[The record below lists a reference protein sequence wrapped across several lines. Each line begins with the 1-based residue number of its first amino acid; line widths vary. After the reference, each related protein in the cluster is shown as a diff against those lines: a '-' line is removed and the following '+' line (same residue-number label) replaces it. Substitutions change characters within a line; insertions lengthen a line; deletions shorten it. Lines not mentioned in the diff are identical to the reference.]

1 MKVTVDS
8 FGALKVIDNETINS
22 FVDDP
27 NKVFERKYD
36 GTAGIINVDEN
47 ETKIYGRGKLKDG
60 SQQDYTA
67 TFPDLFESIEY
78 LQTELESFTL
88 LGEIV
93 VLNEEGNEYFKG
105 IESRCNR
112 KKDIEEYAEKF
123 PAQFM
128 IFDILSLE
136 GDDLCHLNFSQR
148 RNILEEY
155 QELIEETDRLLL
167 IEQFPYPIGKR
178 NLLNRVNSGK
188 YGMEGVVVKDLMAP
202 YPNNSMKYKYKE
214 TQDVFWEGEYEEGNG
229 KNAGKIG
236 SLICYQY
243 INGQKMQVAKVGGG
257 LTDALRAEL
266 TQAVQEGKVT
276 ENNPWVIE
284 VQTHEL
290 LASGKLRYPNWLRR
304 RYDKSS
310 EQCVRTLEIKETVK
324 AKSVKSV
331 KQKPE
336 VKNIEPHGIN
346 HNLSKFF

>member
-8 FGALKVIDNETINS
+8 FGELKVIDNETITN
-22 FVDDP
+22 FIEDP

-60 SQQDYTA
+60 SQQDYSA

-78 LQTELESFTL
+78 LQTGIKSFTL

-112 KKDIEEYAEKF
+112 KKDIEEYADKY

-128 IFDILSLE
+128 IFDILSVD
-136 GDDLCHLNFSQR
+136 GNDLCSLSFMQR
-148 RNILEEY
+148 RAILEEY
-155 QELIEETDRLLL
+155 RELIEETDRLIL
-167 IEQFPYPIGKR
+167 IEQFPYPIGKKD
-178 NLLNRVNSGK
+178 LLDKVNSGK
-188 YGMEGVVVKDLMAP
+188 YGMEGIVVKDLMAP
-202 YPNNSMKYKYKE
+202 YPNNAMKYKYKE

-257 LTDALRAEL
+257 LTDALRSEL
-266 TQAVQEGKVT
+266 TQAVQEGNVT

-310 EQCVRTLEIKETVK
+310 EQCVRALEIKEPVKSKSSK
-324 AKSVKSV
+324 AKRVKVEAVSV
-331 KQKPE
+331 
-336 VKNIEPHGIN
+336 EPHGVN
-346 HNLSKFF
+346 HNLSKWF